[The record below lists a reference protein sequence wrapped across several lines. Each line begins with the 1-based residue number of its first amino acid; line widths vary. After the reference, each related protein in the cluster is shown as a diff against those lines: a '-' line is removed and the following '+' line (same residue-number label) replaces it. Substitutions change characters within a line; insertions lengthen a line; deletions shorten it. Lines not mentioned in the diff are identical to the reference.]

1 MPSMDQEQVY
11 DQGTFF
17 FNNGS
22 YTSALALFSKV
33 LEADPSLDKAWNA
46 KGVTYAKM
54 GRYDE
59 ALKCYEKALMI
70 RPGDSKYLDNREKS
84 LLKQRAD
91 RFYQV
96 PVKYTINTEDSDP
109 GPATPLSQGQGGPVL
124 IGPYRVNVPITAL
137 CLAFW
142 TVLFLSH
149 TLVTDGQGW
158 FPLVL
163 LGIATTGALLAY
175 RDAGMLSSGKN
186 PAAAGLERWRPESW
200 GWFLFILFPVS
211 SLVYLARRKT
221 IFITNRK
228 SRDLPCLPMTPGQV
242 LVKGLGVLVMLACGI
257 MVIISFIPAITSLFP

>member
-1 MPSMDQEQVY
+1 MDPGQIY
-11 DQGTFF
+11 DHGTFF
-17 FNNGS
+17 FNNGN
-22 YTSALALFSKV
+22 YTTALVMFSKV
-33 LEADPSLDKAWNA
+33 LEADPSFDKAWNA
-46 KGVTYAKM
+46 KGVTYSKM
-54 GRYDE
+54 GRYSE
-59 ALKCYEKALMI
+59 ALRCYDKALMI
-70 RPGDSKYLDNREKS
+70 RPGDRKYLDNREKG

-96 PVKYTINTEDSDP
+96 PVKYTINTRASDP
-109 GPATPLSQGQGGPVL
+109 GPATPPTQVPGGSVL
-124 IGPYRVNVPITAL
+124 NRPYRANVPITAL

-142 TVLFLSH
+142 TVMFLSH

-158 FPLVL
+158 SPLVL

-175 RDAGMLSSGKN
+175 RDARRLGSGKN

-242 LVKGLGVLVMLACGI
+242 LVRGLGVLVMLACGI
-257 MVIISFIPAITSLFP
+257 MVIISFIPAITGLFP